1 MRGASC
7 ARYSQCRR
15 LRLIDFL
22 PSSSVVTRVC
32 DEFAVCRRSRATQ
45 KVRRPSDAAAC
56 SLSLSLSAS
65 AVEMR
70 AHMRA
75 HVFTRSRPRRP
86 AATKQRQSLLTDKE
100 TNTARVQ
107 VQKDSK
113 RQLYLSRIS
122 RTKHNS
128 DGFESKLYIY
138 IYISRQA
145 RDPRYRVH
153 ECSINT
159 YLEIPP
165 QCIVKN

>member
-56 SLSLSLSAS
+56 SLSLSLS
-65 AVEMR
+65 
-70 AHMRA
+70 
-75 HVFTRSRPRRP
+75 RP